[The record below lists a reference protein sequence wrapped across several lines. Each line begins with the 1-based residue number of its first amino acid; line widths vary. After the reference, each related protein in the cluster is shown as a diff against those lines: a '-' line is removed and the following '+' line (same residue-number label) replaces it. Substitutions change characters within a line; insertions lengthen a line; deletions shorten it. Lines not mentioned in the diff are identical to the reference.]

1 VSATVTEM
9 PATVAKKPAPA
20 KRTDLR
26 RRRWIRIG
34 LTTIAVAYVTAL
46 LFLPLAGIVAAVVK
60 AGWSNI
66 LDTMKSPVVQR
77 AFVLTV
83 IIAVITVAVTT
94 FFGVLV
100 AWVLVRQHF
109 RGKGFLNALVDLP
122 FALSPVTVGL
132 AALVMFG
139 RGGWFTSF
147 FDARGIQIVFAIPA
161 MVLVTIFISIPFT
174 IREVQP
180 VLQEL
185 GKDEE
190 DASRTLGASIGQTF
204 RKVTL
209 PNIRWALLYGMA
221 LSAARAIGE
230 IGAVLLVSGNLQGK
244 TWTATLYIFN
254 AFEQRHESQAYVV
267 ALMLAAVSIV
277 LLVGIEAAKH
287 RIGIRKEK
295 TT

>member
-1 VSATVTEM
+1 MSATAIETPSA
-9 PATVAKKPAPA
+9 PAERPAPG

-26 RRRWIRIG
+26 RRRRVRIG
-34 LTTIAVAYVTAL
+34 LTTVGIAYVTIL
-46 LFLPLAGIVAAVVK
+46 LFLPVAGIVWAVVK

-66 LDTMKSPVVQR
+66 VHTLTSPEVLH
-77 AFVLTV
+77 AFVLTA
-83 IIAVITVAVTT
+83 IIAVITVVVTT

-109 RGKGFLNALVDLP
+109 WGKGFLNALVDLP

-132 AALVMFG
+132 AALLLFG

-147 FDARGIQIVFAIPA
+147 FEARGIQIVFALPA
-161 MVLVTIFISIPFT
+161 MIIVTIFISIPFT

-190 DASRTLGASIGQTF
+190 DASRTLGASISQTF
-204 RKVTL
+204 RRVTL

-230 IGAVLLVSGNLQGK
+230 IGAVLLVSGNLSGK

-254 AFEQRHESQAYVV
+254 AFDQRHESQAYVV
-267 ALMLAAVSIV
+267 ALTLAAISIV
-277 LLVGIEAAKH
+277 LLAGIEIARH
-287 RIGIRKEK
+287 RIGREK

>member
-1 VSATVTEM
+1 M

>member
-1 VSATVTEM
+1 VSAI
-9 PATVAKKPAPA
+9 AAAG
-20 KRTDLR
+20 KRADLR
-26 RRRWIRIG
+26 RRTRVR
-34 LTTIAVAYVTAL
+34 IAVTTVAIVYVAVL
-46 LFLPLAGIVAAVVK
+46 LFLPMAGIVWAVVK
-60 AGWSNI
+60 AGWGNI
-66 LDTMKSPVVQR
+66 AHTFASPDLR
-77 AFVLTV
+77 HAFLLTG
-83 IIAVITVAVTT
+83 IIAVITVVVTT

-100 AWVLVRQHF
+100 SWVLVRQHF

-132 AALVMFG
+132 AALLLFG

-147 FDARGIQIVFAIPA
+147 FEARGIQIVYALPA
-161 MVLVTIFISIPFT
+161 MVIVTVFISIPFT

-190 DASRTLGASIGQTF
+190 DASRTLGASISQTF

-221 LSAARAIGE
+221 LSTARAIGE
-230 IGAVLLVSGNLQGK
+230 IGAVLLVSGNIQGR
-244 TWTATLYIFN
+244 TDTATLFIYN
-254 AFEQRHESQAYVV
+254 AFEQRHESEAYVV
-267 ALMLAAVSIV
+267 ALTLAAVSIV
-277 LLVGIEAAKH
+277 LLAAIETARH
-287 RIGIRKEK
+287 HFGREK

>member
-1 VSATVTEM
+1 VSATAIETPRAKTER
-9 PATVAKKPAPA
+9 PPGQG

-26 RRRWIRIG
+26 RRRRVR
-34 LTTIAVAYVTAL
+34 IAVTTVAIAYVTVL
-46 LFLPLAGIVAAVVK
+46 LFLPLGGIVWAVVT
-60 AGWSNI
+60 AGLGTISRTFASAD
-66 LDTMKSPVVQR
+66 LKH
-77 AFVLTV
+77 AFLLTG

-132 AALVMFG
+132 AALLLFG
-139 RGGWFTSF
+139 RGGWFSSF
-147 FDARGIQIVFAIPA
+147 FEARGIQIVFALPA
-161 MVLVTIFISIPFT
+161 MVIVTVFISIPFT

-221 LSAARAIGE
+221 LSTARAIGE
-230 IGAVLLVSGNLQGK
+230 IGAVLLVSGNIQGR
-244 TWTATLYIFN
+244 TDTATLFIYN
-254 AFEQRHESQAYVV
+254 AFEQRHESEAYVV
-267 ALMLAAVSIV
+267 ALTLAGVSIV
-277 LLVGIEAAKH
+277 LLAGIEIARH
-287 RIGIRKEK
+287 RYGREK